1 MLAVLL
7 SLGAAIAYGLS
18 DFLGGLL
25 TKRTGVWSVAA
36 VSQATAAVL
45 ACAWLLARSGR
56 PDHTDLLAGALAGL
70 GSGLGNVCIYSGLA
84 GGRMAVVAPLS
95 ALAAALLPMVV
106 GLSLGERP
114 APLQFVGVGVAIPA
128 VWLVAGGASV
138 RKVSTRRDVAIGLL
152 AGLGFGV
159 QFSALGQVNAAA
171 GLLPVAVSQ
180 VVSVAS
186 IVIGATALS
195 AAWLP
200 RDRHA
205 CYAVVPGLLAGIATI
220 AFQFAVH
227 SGLLTI
233 AAVLT
238 SLYPAVTVLMAVL
251 VLHERLQRA
260 QRVGIVLATTAM
272 ALIASG

>member
-18 DFLGGLL
+18 DFFGGLL
-25 TKRTGVWSVAA
+25 TRRTGVWSVAA

-56 PDHTDLLAGALAGL
+56 PDQADLFAGALAGL
-70 GSGLGNVCIYSGLA
+70 GSGLGNVCIYYGLA

-114 APLQFVGVGVAIPA
+114 GALQFVGVGVAIPA
-128 VWLVAGGASV
+128 VWLVAGGASLRQV
-138 RKVSTRRDVAIGLL
+138 ATRRDVTIGLI
-152 AGLGFGV
+152 AGLGFGM
-159 QFSALGQVNAAA
+159 QFSALGQVNADA
-171 GLLPVAVSQ
+171 GLLPLAVSQ
-180 VVSVAS
+180 IVSVAS
-186 IVIGATALS
+186 IMIGATALS
-195 AAWLP
+195 AAWFP
-200 RDRHA
+200 RDSHA
-205 CYAVVPGLLAGIATI
+205 WFAVVPGLLAGIATI
-220 AFQFAVH
+220 AFQFAAQT
-227 SGLLTI
+227 GLLTI

-260 QRVGIVLATTAM
+260 QRVGLGLATIAM